1 MASRAPPAAPA
12 APAPVAATGL
22 GSAATGEGGAGGGA
36 ATTAVAD
43 VADRGVV
50 GGEGERRTT
59 SAHERGLAPGEEVG
73 DEEEN
78 IGKAR
83 TEQLFGELKLF

>member
-1 MASRAPPAAPA
+1 MA
-12 APAPVAATGL
+12 G
-22 GSAATGEGGAGGGA
+22 
-36 ATTAVAD
+36 

-59 SAHERGLAPGEEVG
+59 SAHERGLAPGEDVG

>member
-1 MASRAPPAAPA
+1 MRPLNVTRLSTVAISTAAAAPDPAAAGPA
-12 APAPVAATGL
+12 A
-22 GSAATGEGGAGGGA
+22 AGGGA
-36 ATTAVAD
+36 ATTAVAG

-59 SAHERGLAPGEEVG
+59 SAHERGLASGEEVE